1 MNDFTILPHQV
12 ETCIQE
18 LIDHTFQDE
27 GLRSI
32 FPNRLLREDVLDLL
46 DRYCTVVYYPLEEE
60 ECNNGFRVKGIP
72 FSDGSMHDFVFINTA
87 QTLEKQAF
95 TAAHELGY
103 IWNVDQYVIKRCD
116 LSPEYAEP
124 IVNRFAA
131 VLLMPEREFRSAAQM
146 QIDSYKDP
154 ENESI
159 TYLNLVKIIV
169 HLMNHFF
176 APFKAVTLRLVEMEF
191 FRQSDVETL
200 LNEEII
206 PEAILERL
214 VQACISEF
222 GYVKLKNPTRKKWI
236 EGLSEMLD
244 IAEKEH
250 LISENKIN
258 RMRERFELPGAAE
271 VSPEM
276 NHSVSLGQQEG
287 PDTP

>member
-1 MNDFTILPHQV
+1 MNDFTILSNQV

-18 LIDHTFQDE
+18 LIDQTFQNED
-27 GLRSI
+27 LRNI

-60 ECNNGFRVKGIP
+60 ERNNGFRIKEIP

-95 TAAHELGY
+95 TAAHELGH
-103 IWNVDQYVIKRCD
+103 IWNIDQYVTERCS
-116 LSPEYAEP
+116 LSSEYAEP

-131 VLLMPEREFRSAAQM
+131 VLLMPEPEFRSAAQM
-146 QIDSYKDP
+146 QIDSYKNP
-154 ENESI
+154 GNESI

-176 APFKAVTLRLVEMEF
+176 APFKAVTLRLVETGF
-191 FRQSDVETL
+191 FHRSDIEPL
-200 LNEEII
+200 LNEEVI
-206 PEAILERL
+206 PDDFLERL

-236 EGLSEMLD
+236 EGFSEMLD

-250 LISENKIN
+250 LVSENKIN
-258 RMRERFELPGAAE
+258 RMRERFELPAATE

-276 NHSVSLGQQEG
+276 NHSVSHGPQED